1 MEYSFSTREKN
12 GGICLILSYKVNSK
26 WKQKT
31 KQGFKTLREAK
42 QYQDKLLA
50 AAKEDAVTN
59 CDPELSNITLHD
71 FTEKIFLRDRRQSIE
86 YRTRLSYTNAVKTFS
101 TLKDKPLKDIT
112 MTDIMDGYNRL
123 SRLKVSTRNLHLGR
137 LSTIFKYAV
146 RPYQIISDNPVNNIT
161 PERDKSVKRIK
172 AFTKAEMLQLFDFLS
187 DDPLIYTMVVTAGN
201 TGMRYSEIAGLT
213 WDCVDL
219 FNQAITINK
228 QWGMRKDGTIGFK
241 PVKSINSNRTIHLT
255 TFLTKTLNTWK
266 LTQPISLDGRVFP
279 VSESVHYKIIYKIRS
294 FKHGMN
300 IHSLRH
306 TFATLMLSETEDVN
320 LVAALLGDTVTTVIK
335 TYIHYTDDIR
345 KKADQYIEAAL
356 K

>member
-1 MEYSFSTREKN
+1 
-12 GGICLILSYKVNSK
+12 
-26 WKQKT
+26 
-31 KQGFKTLREAK
+31 
-42 QYQDKLLA
+42 
-50 AAKEDAVTN
+50 
-59 CDPELSNITLHD
+59 
-71 FTEKIFLRDRRQSIE
+71 
-86 YRTRLSYTNAVKTFS
+86 
-101 TLKDKPLKDIT
+101 
-112 MTDIMDGYNRL
+112 
-123 SRLKVSTRNLHLGR
+123 
-137 LSTIFKYAV
+137 
-146 RPYQIISDNPVNNIT
+146 
-161 PERDKSVKRIK
+161 
-172 AFTKAEMLQLFDFLS
+172 
-187 DDPLIYTMVVTAGN
+187 MVVTAGN